1 MYTKEKIR
9 KRSKTRRNEST
20 DNNNN
25 TLLFLLIYMV
35 FSVVITHASSFFLSL
50 SLFVSFSGFK
60 TVSFLFLSFLFF
72 CGVPRVNNFYF

>member
-9 KRSKTRRNEST
+9 KRSETRRNEST

-35 FSVVITHASSFFLSL
+35 FSVVITHASSFSL
-50 SLFVSFSGFK
+50 SLFMSFSGFK
-60 TVSFLFLSFLFF
+60 TVLFFFLSFLFF
-72 CGVPRVNNFYF
+72 RGVPRVNNFYF

>member
-9 KRSKTRRNEST
+9 KRSETRRNEST

-35 FSVVITHASSFFLSL
+35 FSVVITHASSFPFSL
-50 SLFVSFSGFK
+50 SLFMSFSGFK
-60 TVSFLFLSFLFF
+60 TVLFFFLSFLFF

>member
-9 KRSKTRRNEST
+9 KRSETRRNEST

-25 TLLFLLIYMV
+25 TLLFLLIYML
-35 FSVVITHASSFFLSL
+35 FSVVITHASSLS

-60 TVSFLFLSFLFF
+60 MVLFFFLSFLFF

>member
-9 KRSKTRRNEST
+9 KRSETRRNEST

-25 TLLFLLIYMV
+25 TLLFLLIYML
-35 FSVVITHASSFFLSL
+35 FSVVITHASSLSL

-60 TVSFLFLSFLFF
+60 MVLFFFLSFLFF

>member
-9 KRSKTRRNEST
+9 KRSETRRNEST

-25 TLLFLLIYMV
+25 TLLFLLIYML
-35 FSVVITHASSFFLSL
+35 FSVVITHASSL

-60 TVSFLFLSFLFF
+60 MVLFFFLSFLFF

>member
-9 KRSKTRRNEST
+9 KRSETRRNEST

-25 TLLFLLIYMV
+25 TLLFLLIYGV
-35 FSVVITHASSFFLSL
+35 FGGYYSCFLSL

-60 TVSFLFLSFLFF
+60 MVLFFFLSFLFF